1 MSTDAASATGTREQ
15 ASIEGY
21 YRWHARIYDATRWSF
36 LFGRT
41 GILREVARLA
51 TPARILEVGC
61 GTGKNLVNLCRIF
74 PRATVTGIDLSETML
89 EVARRKAAP
98 FGSRIRLLW
107 GAYGA
112 AQTGDDA
119 TYDLIL
125 FSYALSMFNP
135 GFEAAITTAH
145 RDLAPGGQVAVVD
158 FHDTR
163 LSFFARWMG
172 VNHVRMDGQLRP
184 LLTRRFLP
192 RIDRLHSAYGGTWRY
207 LTFVGQKTTSAVR
220 N

>member
-1 MSTDAASATGTREQ
+1 VKTETSPTAAAREQ

-41 GILREVARLA
+41 AILREMAKLA

-61 GTGKNLVNLCRIF
+61 GTGKNLVTLCRSF
-74 PRATVTGIDLSETML
+74 PRAQVTGIDLSQTML
-89 EVARRKAAP
+89 DVARRKAAP
-98 FGSRIRLLW
+98 YGSRIRLLQ

-112 AQTGDDA
+112 AQTGDGN
-119 TYDLIL
+119 YDLVL

-135 GFEAAITTAH
+135 GFEEAITTAH
-145 RDLAPGGQVAVVD
+145 RDLAPGGHVAVVD

-163 LSFFARWMG
+163 FPLFARWMG
-172 VNHVRMDGQLRP
+172 VHHVRMDGQLHQP
-184 LLTRRFLP
+184 LLSRFEA
-192 RIDRLHSAYGGTWRY
+192 RVDRLRSAYGGVWRY
-207 LTFVGQKTTSAVR
+207 LVFIGRKV
-220 N
+220 